1 MVTQN
6 IESGPLE
13 AKLGDRRISVLMIAM
28 PNSVHTA
35 RWINQFRDTPLDIT
49 IIPSAISSVL
59 HPSIR
64 DLLVSDGPLRIRVP
78 EEFQR
83 FEQVVGMIDHV
94 CFGIFRGMQLNSWLK
109 SRQVE
114 FDVVHALELQHAGYI
129 LSRINRDIHFSR
141 VIISNWGSDVFWYQR
156 FRRHRNRLLKLM
168 SLATHYSCECERDI
182 ELAKEL
188 GFRGVAFPVHP
199 NAGPVHSG
207 HLLAADTAAVPSDR
221 KIILVKG
228 YTKFV
233 GRADIALRAIEFAVE
248 HCKNFEIVLYS
259 SDRRSRKIA
268 RRITKRTGLVI
279 RTLKPYEMAHEDM
292 LNLFLSA
299 RVYLGVSMSDGIS
312 TSLLEAISSGTFPI
326 QTNTSCV
333 SEWVSDGVNGFI
345 VDYKDPRVIS
355 HRIVEALSNDELV
368 NGAAR
373 VNHQIAK
380 DRLSSKSMLN
390 DHLAFYQF
398 HKTLDS

>member
-1 MVTQN
+1 MFSQN
-6 IESGPLE
+6 IESGELAAE
-13 AKLGDRRISVLMIAM
+13 LVDRRVSVLMIAM

-35 RWINQFRDTPLDIT
+35 RWINQFRDTPLDVT

-64 DLLVSDGPLRIRVP
+64 DLLVSDGPLRIKVP
-78 EEFQR
+78 KEFQR

-94 CFGIFRGMQLNSWLK
+94 SFGIVRGIQLNSWLK
-109 SRQVE
+109 SRRVD

-129 LSRINRDIHFSR
+129 LSRINGDNHFSR
-141 VIISNWGSDVFWYQR
+141 VIISNWGSDVFWFQR

-199 NAGPVHSG
+199 NAGPVYSG
-207 HLLAADTAAVPSDR
+207 HLLSADTAAVPSDR

-233 GRADIALRAIEFAVE
+233 GRADIALRAIEFAAE

-279 RTLKPYEMAHEDM
+279 RALKPYEMAHEDM

-326 QTNTSCV
+326 QTNTSCA
-333 SEWVSDGVNGFI
+333 SEWISEGVNGFI
-345 VDYKDPRVIS
+345 VDYRDPQSIS
-355 HRIVEALSNDELV
+355 EKIVEALTNDELV
-368 NGAAR
+368 NHAAGINR
-373 VNHQIAK
+373 RIANE
-380 DRLSSKSMLN
+380 RLTSESMLN
-390 DHLAFYQF
+390 DHLRFY
-398 HKTLDS
+398 

>member
-1 MVTQN
+1 MVSRN
-6 IESGPLE
+6 KASGSLVAE
-13 AKLGDRRISVLMIAM
+13 FGDRRISVLMIAM

-64 DLLVSDGPLRIRVP
+64 DLLVSDGPLRLKIL
-78 EEFQR
+78 ENFQR
-83 FEQVVGMIDHV
+83 FEQVVGMVDHV
-94 CFGIFRGMQLNSWLK
+94 SFGIVRGMQLNSWLK
-109 SRQVE
+109 HRQGD

-129 LSRINRDIHFSR
+129 LSRISHDYHFSR
-141 VIISNWGSDVFWYQR
+141 VIISNWGSDVFWFQR

-182 ELAKEL
+182 ELAKQL

-199 NAGPVHSG
+199 NAGPIHSG
-207 HLLAADTAAVPSDR
+207 HLFSADTAVAPSDR

-233 GRADIALRAIEFAVE
+233 GRADIALRAIEFAAE

-268 RRITKRTGLVI
+268 RMITKRTGLVI
-279 RTLKPYEMAHEDM
+279 RALKPYEMAHEDM
-292 LNLFLSA
+292 LKLFLSA

-312 TSLLEAISSGTFPI
+312 TSLLEAIASGTFPI

-345 VDYKDPRVIS
+345 VDYKDPRAIS

-368 NGAAR
+368 NSAAAI
-373 VNHQIAK
+373 NNQIARE
-380 DRLSSKSMLN
+380 RLSEKSMIN
-390 DHLAFYQF
+390 DHLAFYQL
-398 HKTLDS
+398 H